1 MRILKFVPSIFTKRV
16 LAACIVCALSNP
28 AFALSRP
35 CSGVFT
41 NHAGHAVS
49 GVLSSVS
56 NGYVVIGKRRYPLS
70 VFPERER
77 TRMHELL
84 NVARP
89 LPPELLLRFKSL
101 RTRYLR
107 NEALLESGAKSM
119 EDAESQRRR
128 LESAWRKAVENHP
141 ELDGPMRQKAHALFS
156 GIRQK

>member
-1 MRILKFVPSIFTKRV
+1 
-16 LAACIVCALSNP
+16 
-28 AFALSRP
+28 
-35 CSGVFT
+35 
-41 NHAGHAVS
+41 
-49 GVLSSVS
+49 
-56 NGYVVIGKRRYPLS
+56 
-70 VFPERER
+70 
-77 TRMHELL
+77 MHELL

-141 ELDGPMRQKAHALFS
+141 ELDGPMRQKAYALFS